1 MANIAAALKEEIT
14 RVSRKELRKL
24 VDPIRRQLATQR
36 RDIAALKRE
45 RDELERQVTSLA
57 KTSRRSIV
65 PVPEADTEKRSRFS
79 AAGLRTLRQ
88 KLGLSADDLGR
99 LAGVSGQS
107 VYNWEQE
114 KSRPRQAQVDKIA
127 PLRNIGKR
135 EAHRLLSEH
144 QNT

>member
-24 VDPIRRQLATQR
+24 VDPLRRQLATQR

-45 RDELERQVTSLA
+45 RDELKRQVASLA
-57 KTSRRSIV
+57 KTSPRSIV
-65 PVPEADTEKRSRFS
+65 PAPEADTEKRSRFS

-114 KSRPRQAQVDKIA
+114 KSRPRQAQVGKIVL
-127 PLRNIGKR
+127 LRNIGKR
-135 EAHRLLSEH
+135 EARRLLSEH
-144 QNT
+144 PDD